1 MAGRTI
7 WVLMMVTVLT
17 AQGAKAQD
25 CGVAPLSTRI
35 VGGESASAGSW
46 PWQVSIHVRS
56 HICGGTL
63 ISDQWVLTAAHCII
77 IPVCLASSASQIF
90 NSTSCWATGWGNLR
104 NNESLPSS
112 QALQQVQIP
121 VVGNKQYSCN
131 YIPASEATITDKII
145 CAGQENKGAWGFWRT
160 FAMLGRLIVD
170 PGWYHKFW
178 STLCFG
184 RFS

>member
-1 MAGRTI
+1 MALAGQYTRQESHLWRDSHQRPVGAHSSSLHHNISRHSSDYNNTLFNNDI
-7 WVLMMVTVLT
+7 ALMKLSSPVTFNNYI
-17 AQGAKAQD
+17 
-25 CGVAPLSTRI
+25 R
-35 VGGESASAGSW
+35 
-46 PWQVSIHVRS
+46 
-56 HICGGTL
+56 
-63 ISDQWVLTAAHCII
+63 
-77 IPVCLASSASQIF
+77 PVCLASSASQIF